1 VEARG
6 RGPRILHSRRT
17 RATDPAMSLKIIA
30 GEYRGRVLR
39 SVKGFMTRPLLGQVR
54 EALFNILGDRIA
66 DAEVWDL
73 FAGTGASG
81 LEALSRGARRVVF
94 VEKGRQPIETLH
106 ANLEMLGASASE
118 RAVVVRGDAWEP
130 VPPAPEGEDEAP
142 RPDVIFLDPPYPQVG
157 EDPGR
162 AAWRAQRLAE
172 RLAPGG
178 VLCFHFQEGHLEA
191 DDFDGD
197 VELRRYGRT
206 VIALLEGAGERPER
220 TPQAAC
226 PSAAVEEVGSAE
238 FQAEEPPVEVRLEA
252 SDDGDDE
259 DLADL
264 GEEE

>member
-1 VEARG
+1 
-6 RGPRILHSRRT
+6 
-17 RATDPAMSLKIIA
+17 MSLKIIA

-54 EALFNILGDRIA
+54 EALFNILGDRVA

-94 VEKGRQPIETLH
+94 FEKGRQPIETLH
-106 ANLEMLGASASE
+106 QNLEMLGASASD
-118 RAVVVRGDAWEP
+118 RAVVVRGDAWDP
-130 VPPAPEGEDEAP
+130 VPPPAGDDEAP

-191 DDFDGD
+191 DDFDGE

-206 VIALLEGAGERPER
+206 VIALLEAPGERPER

-226 PSAAVEEVGSAE
+226 AEGDATADDPADGVPAGPEADAAG
-238 FQAEEPPVEVRLEA
+238 
-252 SDDGDDE
+252 DGDDE
-259 DLADL
+259 DLASF

>member
-1 VEARG
+1 VEPRR
-6 RGPRILHSRRT
+6 RGPTVLPEPSIAGLR
-17 RATDPAMSLKIIA
+17 PAMSLKIIA

-54 EALFNILGDRIA
+54 EALFNILGDRVV

-118 RAVVVRGDAWEP
+118 RAIVLRGDAWDP
-130 VPPAPEGEDEAP
+130 MPPGPDGADEAP

-206 VIALLEGAGERPER
+206 VIALLEAAGDRPAR

-226 PSAAVEEVGSAE
+226 AVEETVDPLPVTVPAAE
-238 FQAEEPPVEVRLEA
+238 GESEDGACAE
-252 SDDGDDE
+252 DDE
-259 DLADL
+259 DVVDH